1 MGLRREG
8 AQGHGAGDETTADC
22 RNRLHLLQ
30 GHRLARTER
39 EEVARAGRGPRLHP
53 LAERLVAY
61 AWIGAHCVL
70 QCADERRRP
79 AMVFAVPAV
88 AHPAVIRQPGAPPP
102 PPPRRPGVP
111 PPPPPRPRGPP
122 PPRPHAGRRRDHR
135 PPPAHPPPPR

>member
-22 RNRLHLLQ
+22 LNRLHLLQ

-102 PPPRRPGVP
+102 PPPSPPRAP
-111 PPPPPRPRGPP
+111 PPPPPSPPLPRAPALPAGRAASRTPPRG
-122 PPRPHAGRRRDHR
+122 RPA
-135 PPPAHPPPPR
+135 P